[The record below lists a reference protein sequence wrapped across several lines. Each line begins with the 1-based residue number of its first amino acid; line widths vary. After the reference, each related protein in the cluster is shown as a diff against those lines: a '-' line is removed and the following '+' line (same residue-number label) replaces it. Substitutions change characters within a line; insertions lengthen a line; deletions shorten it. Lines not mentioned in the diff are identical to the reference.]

1 MDARSRPSKHIICAS
16 YGQDLANEMAAL
28 DPHSHADPLFRAL
41 FGSILGGRQAVD
53 DFGTVA
59 GGRRL
64 ATSVGGVLTGRG
76 ADLIIIDDPQ
86 KADDALSE
94 SSRRA
99 THTWFDTHC
108 LSRLNNKRDGAII
121 IVSQRLHQD
130 DLVGHVLE
138 QGEWQVL
145 ALPLLPRPRNV
156 MSSKAHLAAGIGSVL
171 RETCSMHRVKIC
183 SL

>member
-1 MDARSRPSKHIICAS
+1 
-16 YGQDLANEMAAL
+16 MAAL
-28 DPHSHADPLFRAL
+28 TRTLMASPLFRAL

-53 DFGTVA
+53 DFGTIA

-94 SSRRA
+94 SSRKA
-99 THTWFDTHC
+99 THTWFDNTL
-108 LSRLNNKRDGAII
+108 LSRLNDKRDGAIM

-138 QGEWQVL
+138 QGNGMFSPW
-145 ALPLLPRPRNV
+145 PPSRRWRNL
-156 MSSKAHLAAGIGSVL
+156 MSSKAHLGAAVGSVL
-171 RETCSMHRVKIC
+171 RETCSMHRVKIR